1 MTDTSAFGSWLRS
14 RPRGSPS
21 PSKRIRPPPVCA
33 SRFPHRS
40 ERWTSSAARR
50 PTRVIP
56 PPVQPAP
63 LPGRLP
69 RRRSPRPPA
78 EEPASCIT
86 PASPFSIPDRPYS
99 RGRLRRASTPSW
111 PRSSRLWA
119 TARWRPNYLR
129 RRRPSIRQRAD
140 AKCPWARTRWSS
152 SAWVH
157 ARPDARSRVSFRSGA
172 AAHLPRLVLL
182 DRDGV
187 INQDRADYVRC
198 AADWVPIPGALEAIA
213 ALEAAGCRVAVVTNQ
228 SGLGRGLFDRAAL
241 DAIHEKMRDAV
252 ASHGGR
258 IDACFFCPHVPED
271 DCECRKPR
279 PGLLREALRRFDVP
293 PARALMVGDR
303 EVDLVAA
310 RAAGCAAVL
319 VQSGQGRA
327 DDVAFA
333 VEHAIPVRSD
343 LGAAVR
349 DLLAGDFE
357 QALG

>member
-1 MTDTSAFGSWLRS
+1 M
-14 RPRGSPS
+14 
-21 PSKRIRPPPVCA
+21 
-33 SRFPHRS
+33 
-40 ERWTSSAARR
+40 
-50 PTRVIP
+50 
-56 PPVQPAP
+56 
-63 LPGRLP
+63 
-69 RRRSPRPPA
+69 
-78 EEPASCIT
+78 
-86 PASPFSIPDRPYS
+86 
-99 RGRLRRASTPSW
+99 
-111 PRSSRLWA
+111 
-119 TARWRPNYLR
+119 
-129 RRRPSIRQRAD
+129 
-140 AKCPWARTRWSS
+140 
-152 SAWVH
+152 
-157 ARPDARSRVSFRSGA
+157 
-172 AAHLPRLVLL
+172 LL

-187 INQDRADYVRC
+187 INQDRAHYVRC